1 MLICYNRYFGLKV
14 RREIRFP
21 VQAQSPFH
29 FSVPFDPPNVLSSAG
44 EMQNFG
50 EGSVNLEVSRI
61 RGLDGRF
68 LQGWKLDI
76 NLIRSI
82 TQTRTGSCHTYS
94 VLVGYV
100 RILKCFA
107 LSLE

>member
-1 MLICYNRYFGLKV
+1 LLIEPQENRDQAKTFTLALTRKNCYFGSEV
-14 RREIRFP
+14 RSEIRFP

-29 FSVPFDPPNVLSSAG
+29 FGIPFDALNVPSGAG

-61 RGLDGRF
+61 GGLDGRF

-76 NLIRSI
+76 NPRQSI
-82 TQTRTGSCHTYS
+82 
-94 VLVGYV
+94 
-100 RILKCFA
+100 A
-107 LSLE
+107 